1 MQWTYEINGLPP
13 QTLPPTR
20 RAKVVSTSSY
30 IRSATVRQRN
40 FLRENLKLTT
50 TGVSSPVKGA
60 PLVLRTKQRKL
71 WSVIFWLGSTLWSN
85 KFCRL
90 KEDIVVLIII
100 FFYKADMICIDS
112 IFYMEDSECLSSSNI
127 LIFLW
132 GILDAYL
139 TVCEY
144 HTDVSKS

>member
-1 MQWTYEINGLPP
+1 M
-13 QTLPPTR
+13 
-20 RAKVVSTSSY
+20 
-30 IRSATVRQRN
+30 
-40 FLRENLKLTT
+40 F
-50 TGVSSPVKGA
+50 
-60 PLVLRTKQRKL
+60 
-71 WSVIFWLGSTLWSN
+71 
-85 KFCRL
+85 
-90 KEDIVVLIII
+90 LIIF

-127 LIFLW
+127 LIFLS